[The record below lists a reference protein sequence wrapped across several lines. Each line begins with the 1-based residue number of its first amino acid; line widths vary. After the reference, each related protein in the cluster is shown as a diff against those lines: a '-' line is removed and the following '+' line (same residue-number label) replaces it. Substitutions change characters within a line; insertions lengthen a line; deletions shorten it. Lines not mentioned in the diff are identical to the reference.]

1 MGRQRLAVVG
11 IDHYHT
17 AGWVETLEAFED
29 QLEIVALYDSDPEMG
44 RTLRPNFSDP
54 FLSQAL
60 DPKFHAVP
68 FETDL
73 EALIQ
78 RHRPD
83 VALVTLPNRDGPAA
97 IERLAAAGIHV
108 FVDKPVA
115 KTADE
120 ARRAFEACRR
130 AGVTATVGLGKRAA
144 GPWPDAKAMIDR
156 GRLGRLLAAEA
167 TFTTSQV
174 KVRDP
179 RNHLFNVERSGHGIL
194 HWLGVH
200 DVDALL
206 WLAGE
211 PIVEIQALMANVGRQ
226 PIQVEDAVSVA
237 FRYASGAIGTLHFVN
252 AFPRPGGEGYMRFS
266 GEKGSLKITGEG
278 VLTWWGPGN
287 RADPIRS
294 EEHRY
299 EFVAWSG
306 YGPTAME
313 QIQDWLD
320 AIRERRDPI
329 VTGEDL
335 VRALEVIDAAYESA
349 DAGRLVPVRR
359 GSSGAVASRAEA
371 SAR

>member
-1 MGRQRLAVVG
+1 VERLRLAVVG
-11 IDHYHT
+11 IDHYHA
-17 AGWVETLEAFED
+17 AGWVGTLEAFDD
-29 QLEIVALYDSDPEMG
+29 QLEIVALYDPDPEMG
-44 RTLRPNFSDP
+44 RTLRPSFSDP

-60 DPKFHAVP
+60 DPKYHALP

-73 EALIQ
+73 DALIE

-83 VALVTLPNRDGPAA
+83 LALVTLSNRDAPAA
-97 IERLAAAGIHV
+97 IERLAAAGVHL

-115 KTADE
+115 KSADE
-120 ARRAFEACRR
+120 ARRAFAAARR
-130 AGVTATVGLGKRAA
+130 AGVTATVGLGKRATA
-144 GPWPDAKAMIDR
+144 GWHDARKMIEA

-174 KVRDP
+174 AVRDP
-179 RNHLFNVERSGHGIL
+179 RNHLFSVDRSGHGIL

-211 PIVEIQALMANVGRQ
+211 PIVEIQALTANVGRQ
-226 PIQVEDAVSVA
+226 AIEVEDAVSVA

-266 GEKGSLKITGEG
+266 GEKGSIKITGDG
-278 VLTWWGPGN
+278 TLTWWGPGN
-287 RADPIRS
+287 RTDPVRV
-294 EEHRY
+294 EERRY
-299 EFVAWSG
+299 EMMPAFG
-306 YGPTAME
+306 YGPTALV
-313 QIQDWLD
+313 QVQDWLD

-349 DAGRLVPVRR
+349 ALGRRIEVRR
-359 GSSGAVASRAEA
+359 G
-371 SAR
+371 

>member
-1 MGRQRLAVVG
+1 MNRFRLAVVG

-17 AGWVETLEAFED
+17 AGWVGSLEQFPD
-29 QLEIVALYDSDPEMG
+29 QVEIVALYDTDPEMG
-44 RTLRPNFSDP
+44 RTLRPSFSDP
-54 FLSQAL
+54 FLAQQLAER
-60 DPKFHAVP
+60 HRQTP
-68 FETDL
+68 FETSLD
-73 EALIQ
+73 ALIAN
-78 RHRPD
+78 HRPD
-83 VALVTLPNRDGPAA
+83 IALVTLPNRDAPAA
-97 IERLAAAGIHV
+97 IERLAAAGVHML
-108 FVDKPVA
+108 VDKPVA

-120 ARRAFEACRR
+120 ARRAFAAARR

-144 GPWPDAKAMIDR
+144 GAWQDAKAMIDA
-156 GRLGRLLAAEA
+156 GRLGRLLAAES

-179 RNHLFNVERSGHGIL
+179 RNHLFNADRSGHGIL

-211 PIVEIQALMANVGRQ
+211 PIVEIQALTANVGRQ
-226 PIQVEDAVSVA
+226 DIGVEDAVSVA

-266 GEKGSLKITGEG
+266 GENGSIKISGEG
-278 VLTWWGPGN
+278 TLTWWGPGS
-287 RADPIRS
+287 RQDPIRL
-294 EEHRY
+294 EERRY
-299 EFVAWSG
+299 EVSDWVG
-306 YGPTAME
+306 YGPHSMV

-320 AIRERRDPI
+320 AIREKRDPM

-349 DAGRLVPVRR
+349 ASGRRVAVRR
-359 GSSGAVASRAEA
+359 GD
-371 SAR
+371 